1 MLMMLV
7 LAAVVVGSVHAP
19 AFAEHAHETVPGHE
33 LLLEAGEH
41 SHTRPLTGDDASGIH
56 HHHCP
61 QAVVEADSV
70 FQPAV
75 PQLQAQLMFGVSTPL
90 VSRAT
95 APPLE
100 PPAA

>member
-1 MLMMLV
+1 MMLV
-7 LAAVVVGSVHAP
+7 LATVVVSSVHAP
-19 AFAEHAHETVPGHE
+19 AFAEHAHDAAPGHE
-33 LLLEAGEH
+33 LLLETGEH

-61 QAVVEADSV
+61 QAVVEADSASL
-70 FQPAV
+70 PAV
-75 PQLQAQLMFGVSTPL
+75 PQLRAQRMFGVSVPL